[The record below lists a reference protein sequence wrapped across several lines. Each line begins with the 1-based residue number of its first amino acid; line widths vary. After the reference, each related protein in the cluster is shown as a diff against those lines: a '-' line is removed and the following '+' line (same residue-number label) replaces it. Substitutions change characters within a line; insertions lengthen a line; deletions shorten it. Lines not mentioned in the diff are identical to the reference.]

1 MNARRISTIVSAALL
16 GLALSAG
23 AGGMTP
29 SAGAATIPTGISG
42 APAPSGGTSGDEGKA
57 PTSAEPKSDN
67 PMPGKTA
74 GSHPKRKRT
83 KTTGVSRR
91 VQRHHRVGTA
101 LHHRSRKASGTTG
114 AAAPASAPNGTAG
127 APMAG

>member
-1 MNARRISTIVSAALL
+1 MNARRISTIVSATVL

-23 AGGMTP
+23 GGGMTP
-29 SAGAATIPTGISG
+29 TAGAATIPTGISG
-42 APAPSGGTSGDEGKA
+42 APAPSGGTSGDDGKA

-67 PMPGKTA
+67 PVPGKTA
-74 GSHPKRKRT
+74 ASPKRKHT
-83 KTTGVSRR
+83 KTSRVSRR

-101 LHHRSRKASGTTG
+101 VHRRSHKASGTTG
-114 AAAPASAPNGTAG
+114 AAAPASAPTGTTG

>member
-1 MNARRISTIVSAALL
+1 MNARRISTIVSATLL

-23 AGGMTP
+23 GGGMTP

-42 APAPSGGTSGDEGKA
+42 APAPSGGTSGDDGKA

-67 PMPGKTA
+67 PVPGKA
-74 GSHPKRKRT
+74 AAAHPKRKHT
-83 KTTGVSRR
+83 KASRVSRR
-91 VQRHHRVGTA
+91 TQRQHRVGTA
-101 LHHRSRKASGTTG
+101 VHRRSHKASGTAG
-114 AAAPASAPNGTAG
+114 AAVPGSAPTGTAG

>member
-1 MNARRISTIVSAALL
+1 MNARRISTIVSATLL

-23 AGGMTP
+23 GGGMTP

-57 PTSAEPKSDN
+57 PTSAEPKSDDQ
-67 PMPGKTA
+67 MPGKTA
-74 GSHPKRKRT
+74 GSHPKRKHT
-83 KTTGVSRR
+83 KATGVSRH

-101 LHHRSRKASGTTG
+101 VHRQHRKASGTTG
-114 AAAPASAPNGTAG
+114 AAAPVSAPSGTAA